1 MHSRMIK
8 LGMHLQLQLM
18 HFSVVDLHL
27 HSSPADSAE
36 YYVTSCVL
44 TSSCLQGGVTYL
56 ASESGQEAL
65 RITEFRAVVSSAQS
79 GLPIRNQMRVLAIT
93 EAGHLSDDAQTR
105 GVGEEQ

>member
-1 MHSRMIK
+1 MHSDMIK
-8 LGMHLQLQLM
+8 LCMHLQLQLM

-27 HSSPADSAE
+27 HSSPADSAG
-36 YYVTSCVL
+36 YYVTSCVS

-65 RITEFRAVVSSAQS
+65 SITEFRAVISSALS
-79 GLPIRNQMRVLAIT
+79 GLPIRNRMRVPAIT
-93 EAGHLSDDAQTR
+93 ETGHLSDDAQTR

>member
-1 MHSRMIK
+1 MHCHMIK
-8 LGMHLQLQLM
+8 LCMHLQLQLM

-36 YYVTSCVL
+36 SYVTSCVL